1 MGTVQTN
8 QRAQFTNN
16 KREEDP
22 SHGPNQATYKIDLGL
37 RDEDLM
43 EDLDQR

>member
-8 QRAQFTNN
+8 QRVLFTNIR
-16 KREEDP
+16 KEEDP
-22 SHGPNQATYKIDLGL
+22 SHGPNQGTHKIDLGL

-43 EDLDQR
+43 EDLDHR

>member
-8 QRAQFTNN
+8 QRVRFTNI
-16 KREEDP
+16 KKEEEP
-22 SHGPNQATYKIDLGL
+22 SHGPNQGTNKIDLGL

-43 EDLDQR
+43 EDLDHR